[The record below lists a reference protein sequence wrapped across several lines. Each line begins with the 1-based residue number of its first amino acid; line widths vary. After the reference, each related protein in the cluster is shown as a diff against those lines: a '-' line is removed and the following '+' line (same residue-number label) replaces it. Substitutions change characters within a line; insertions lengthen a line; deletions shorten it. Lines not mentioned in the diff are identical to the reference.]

1 MEGIR
6 NEEMKK
12 VTLPG
17 NREIYCINEGEVEF
31 LYDEIF
37 QKEMYFKHGISLP
50 SDNPFVIDI
59 GANIGMFSLNV
70 LAKNKN
76 TRLIAVEPIPPT
88 FTVLKKNLEL
98 YEKTE
103 VVNAGISNKKES
115 AEFCYFPGMST
126 DSVQVKYR
134 ENHDLDLRLGLE
146 NFYKHKVE
154 NKKRRERLVN
164 HLMSPKVMDEKR
176 FFCRMITISNIIE
189 ERKIEH
195 VDLLKIDVEKSEFE
209 ALEGIR
215 EEHWPIIDQVV
226 MEVHRLGEE
235 QIKKLKEIF
244 SIHGFEIIVDFYQE
258 LDIPNYYNV
267 YASRIGMK
275 CK

>member
-1 MEGIR
+1 
-6 NEEMKK
+6 
-12 VTLPG
+12 
-17 NREIYCINEGEVEF
+17 
-31 LYDEIF
+31 
-37 QKEMYFKHGISLP
+37 
-50 SDNPFVIDI
+50 
-59 GANIGMFSLNV
+59 
-70 LAKNKN
+70 
-76 TRLIAVEPIPPT
+76 
-88 FTVLKKNLEL
+88 
-98 YEKTE
+98 
-103 VVNAGISNKKES
+103 
-115 AEFCYFPGMST
+115 
-126 DSVQVKYR
+126 
-134 ENHDLDLRLGLE
+134 
-146 NFYKHKVE
+146 
-154 NKKRRERLVN
+154 
-164 HLMSPKVMDEKR
+164 MSPKVMDEKR

-244 SIHGFEIIVDFYQE
+244 SIYGFEIIVDFYQE